1 MCECN
6 IAEIIL
12 KLKAMKRL
20 KKLSL
25 LSNEQLA
32 KIKGGVVED
41 FGDVS
46 LLRANLN
53 DRRNCY
59 CSGLGDNTNKAN
71 KCDCTNGPCGGSL
84 LILQLQYSLTL
95 EGISSMIFLPNL
107 RL

>member
-1 MCECN
+1 
-6 IAEIIL
+6 
-12 KLKAMKRL
+12 MKRL

-59 CSGLGDNTNKAN
+59 CSGLRSEERRVGKE
-71 KCDCTNGPCGGSL
+71 CRSRWSP
-84 LILQLQYSLTL
+84 YH
-95 EGISSMIFLPNL
+95 
-107 RL
+107 

>member
-41 FGDVS
+41 FGGIS
-46 LLRANLN
+46 LLGDDINTSTKMSL
-53 DRRNCY
+53 Y
-59 CSGLGDNTNKAN
+59 GLRK
-71 KCDCTNGPCGGSL
+71 
-84 LILQLQYSLTL
+84 
-95 EGISSMIFLPNL
+95 
-107 RL
+107 

>member
-41 FGDVS
+41 FGGIS
-46 LLRANLN
+46 LMGDDINTQRKCRCTGLGNN
-53 DRRNCY
+53 DNQASECY
-59 CSGLGDNTNKAN
+59 CSDAG
-71 KCDCTNGPCGGSL
+71 CSR
-84 LILQLQYSLTL
+84 Y
-95 EGISSMIFLPNL
+95 
-107 RL
+107 

>member
-1 MCECN
+1 
-6 IAEIIL
+6 
-12 KLKAMKRL
+12 MKRL

-32 KIKGGVVED
+32 KIKG
-41 FGDVS
+41 GDVS

-71 KCDCTNGPCGGSL
+71 KCDCTNGPCGGS
-84 LILQLQYSLTL
+84 Y
-95 EGISSMIFLPNL
+95 
-107 RL
+107 

>member
-32 KIKGGVVED
+32 KIKGGVVEH

-71 KCDCTNGPCGGSL
+71 KCDCTNGPCGGS
-84 LILQLQYSLTL
+84 Y
-95 EGISSMIFLPNL
+95 
-107 RL
+107 